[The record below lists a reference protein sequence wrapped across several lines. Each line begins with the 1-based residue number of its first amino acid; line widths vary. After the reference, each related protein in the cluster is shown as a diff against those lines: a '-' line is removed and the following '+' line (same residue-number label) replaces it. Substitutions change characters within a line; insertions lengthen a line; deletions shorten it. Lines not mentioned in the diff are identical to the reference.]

1 LITSGIAFEK
11 ERISGSERG
20 DDRKRRKMEG
30 GGGRLD
36 EKDENDRGKDGTER
50 KKERMN
56 NVIITGIVGIRG
68 NIERGSG
75 RMVRKEES

>member
-11 ERISGSERG
+11 KRISGSERG

-68 NIERGSG
+68 NIERGGG

>member
-20 DDRKRRKMEG
+20 NDRKRRKMEG

-68 NIERGSG
+68 NIERGGG

>member
-68 NIERGSG
+68 NIERGGG

>member
-30 GGGRLD
+30 GGSRLD

-50 KKERMN
+50 KKEKMN

-75 RMVRKEES
+75 RKLT